1 MENMK
6 EDIIEKKRNLT
17 QYLSERDD
25 SLFYRIG
32 IDTILPDKEL
42 IVASLTLL
50 EFEEMYLIFDI
61 FPYEMIREVWI
72 AEMVSV
78 DCYDSV
84 LNKLL
89 AYLFFN
95 VKNYKEFRKEV
106 CGKEEEEDD
115 IKSHTNLNEKIAK
128 AISRDYPFVSGY
140 QFVKMPEGWWHCTI
154 TMLHRIKDYLTKK
167 GIEDFMIREMSEKFG
182 YGDCKTTFG
191 DDTINDIL
199 KDWES
204 ETYNTCCVCGK
215 PATKYTDD
223 WIRPY
228 CDDCFSNKK
237 K

>member
-1 MENMK
+1 MK
-6 EDIIEKKRNLT
+6 EDIIEKKRSLT

-25 SLFYRIG
+25 SLFYKID

-61 FPYEMIREVWI
+61 FPYELIREVWI

-78 DCYDSV
+78 DCYNSV

-89 AYLFFN
+89 AYLFFG
-95 VKNYKEFRKEV
+95 VKNYKKFRKEV
-106 CGKEEEEDD
+106 CGKEEEEDNSNFH
-115 IKSHTNLNEKIAK
+115 INLNEKIAE

-140 QFVKMPEGWWHCTI
+140 QFVKMPEGWWSCTI
-154 TMLHRIKDYLTKK
+154 TMLHRIKEYLTKR

-182 YGDCKTTFG
+182 YGDCKTTFS

-199 KDWES
+199 RDWTS
-204 ETYNTCCVCGK
+204 ETYNTCCVCGE

-237 K
+237 KQK